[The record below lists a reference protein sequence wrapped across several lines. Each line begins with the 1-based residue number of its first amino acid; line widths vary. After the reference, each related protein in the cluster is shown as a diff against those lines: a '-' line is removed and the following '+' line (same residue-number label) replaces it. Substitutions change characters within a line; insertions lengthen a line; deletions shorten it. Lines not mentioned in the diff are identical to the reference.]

1 MSVKT
6 FEIHARTEPDPQRE
20 EAFAERMV
28 EVLNAGALA
37 LMTSIGHRTGLFD
50 TMATMPPATS
60 DEIAAR
66 AGLQERYVREWLGAM
81 TVGAIVEHD
90 PASQTY
96 TLPPEHATSLSRHSP
111 GDNVALF
118 AQYIPLLGSVED
130 DVVHCFHHGGG
141 VPYERYGRFHEIMAE
156 DSGQSVLPALEEHI
170 LPLIPGLRERL
181 EQGIRVLDA
190 GCGRGHA
197 INKLAALF
205 PASEFSGYD
214 ISQEAIDHAN
224 REAEHL
230 GNANAHFEIRD
241 LTDFDR
247 TAKSATF
254 DFVTTFDAVH
264 DQADPLA
271 MLRGIR
277 RVLADDGVYLA
288 QDIKGSSHH
297 HGDCDHPIGPLLYTL
312 SCMHCMTVSLSRDGE
327 GLGAMWGRE
336 RAIEYFTAAGF
347 GNVEVHEL
355 DHDFQNYWYVCRP

>member
-130 DVVHCFHHGGG
+130 DVVHCFHQGGG

-170 LPLIPGLRERL
+170 LPLIPACASAWNRASACSTPAA
-181 EQGIRVLDA
+181 A
-190 GCGRGHA
+190 GAMQSTSWRRCSR
-197 INKLAALF
+197 
-205 PASEFSGYD
+205 PAS
-214 ISQEAIDHAN
+214 
-224 REAEHL
+224 
-230 GNANAHFEIRD
+230 
-241 LTDFDR
+241 
-247 TAKSATF
+247 SAA
-254 DFVTTFDAVH
+254 TTF
-264 DQADPLA
+264 
-271 MLRGIR
+271 R
-277 RVLADDGVYLA
+277 RRR
-288 QDIKGSSHH
+288 S
-297 HGDCDHPIGPLLYTL
+297 TTR
-312 SCMHCMTVSLSRDGE
+312 TVKRS
-327 GLGAMWGRE
+327 
-336 RAIEYFTAAGF
+336 T
-347 GNVEVHEL
+347 
-355 DHDFQNYWYVCRP
+355 